1 MREHQQQL
9 NDILHSSQ
17 ESNGI
22 PGMNKM
28 TKNYC
33 PHNLTVKIL
42 NFIVFISWSL
52 NIILITG
59 LISFSDNQEQHPII
73 ALMNSA
79 VQRSSATAA
88 PAAAGRPADQ
98 LELDETAPMTGSILD
113 CSGKLTQNFF
123 SVHSCVLLLCKL
135 ASWCLDSLYYKYSAA
150 SLKLMLY

>member
-52 NIILITG
+52 NIILIIG
-59 LISFSDNQEQHPII
+59 LISFSVIQEQHPII

-88 PAAAGRPADQ
+88 PAAAGRPDQ
-98 LELDETAPMTGSILD
+98 LDEAAPVTGAASILD
-113 CSGKLTQNFF
+113 CSGRKIMPGPIWGTVYRGPICIGPHIHEAHIYMRPQHL
-123 SVHSCVLLLCKL
+123 
-135 ASWCLDSLYYKYSAA
+135 
-150 SLKLMLY
+150 